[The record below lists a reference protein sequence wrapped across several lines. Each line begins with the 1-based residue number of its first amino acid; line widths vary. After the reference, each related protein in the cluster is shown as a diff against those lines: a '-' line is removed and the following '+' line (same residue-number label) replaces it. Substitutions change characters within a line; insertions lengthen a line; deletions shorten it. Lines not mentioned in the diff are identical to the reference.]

1 MSANSKRQGNPQ
13 GEPIMA
19 SQNTVAF
26 LGPLGT
32 YSNLVARKRF
42 ASARM
47 IPLPGILDVCNFV
60 SGNKDALGVIPIEN
74 SSGGTINET
83 VDILLDNKPPVHI
96 IEELSLDVKLALLGH
111 KGFTPKRLYS
121 HFVPLAHCAPW
132 IASHLKGIEKHEAP
146 STSAASALAAEDLH
160 TAALG
165 SRNLARQY
173 GLDVLH
179 FPVATETPNITS
191 FIVISAHP
199 QRLPRSAKTTL
210 AIRLQNRPGSL
221 YQFLGILH
229 TEGINLSRLVSRPIR
244 GQRQEY
250 AFLVDLDGDAQ
261 SPSIKRALHAAADQT
276 VSMRLC
282 GAYPCHKSYQS

>member
-1 MSANSKRQGNPQ
+1 
-13 GEPIMA
+13 MA
-19 SQNTVAF
+19 SQNTIAF

-32 YSNLVARKRF
+32 YSHLVAKKRF

-60 SGNKDALGVIPIEN
+60 ARNKEAFGVIPIEN

-111 KGFTPKRLYS
+111 KGLKPRRLYS

-132 IASHLKGIEKHEAP
+132 IARNLKGIEKHEAP
-146 STSAASALAAEDLH
+146 STSAAAALAAEDLH
-160 TAALG
+160 TASLG
-165 SRNLARQY
+165 ARNLARQY
-173 GLDVLH
+173 GLDILH

-199 QRLPRSAKTTL
+199 QRLPRCAKTTL
-210 AIRLQNRPGSL
+210 AIRLENRPGSL

-229 TEGINLSRLVSRPIR
+229 ADGINLSRLVSRPIR
-244 GQRQEY
+244 GVRQEY
-250 AFLVDLDGDAQ
+250 AFLVDIDGDAQ
-261 SPSIKRALHAAADQT
+261 SPAVKRALHAAARQS

-282 GAYPCHKSYQS
+282 GAYPCHKAYKS

>member
-1 MSANSKRQGNPQ
+1 MSTRLKRQNNPQ
-13 GEPIMA
+13 GESAMA

-32 YSNLVARKRF
+32 YSHLVARKRF

-47 IPLPGILDVCNFV
+47 IPLSGILDVCEFV
-60 SGNKDALGVIPIEN
+60 ARHKGTFGVIPIDN
-74 SSGGTINET
+74 SSGGAINET

-111 KGFTPKRLYS
+111 KGFTPKRLFS

-132 IASHLKGIEKHEAP
+132 IARHLKGIEKREAP
-146 STSAASALAAEDLH
+146 STSASAALAANDLQ
-160 TAALG
+160 AASLG
-165 SRNLARQY
+165 SRNLAHQY
-173 GLDVLH
+173 GLDILH

-191 FIVISAHP
+191 FIVIAARPHS
-199 QRLPRSAKTTL
+199 LPRRAKTTL

-229 TEGINLSRLVSRPIR
+229 AEGINLSRLVSRPIR
-244 GQRQEY
+244 GQHQEY

-261 SPSIKRALHAAADQT
+261 SPAIKRALRAAAAQT

-282 GAYPCHKSYQS
+282 GTYPCHKTYQS

>member
-1 MSANSKRQGNPQ
+1 MS
-13 GEPIMA
+13 

-32 YSNLVARKRF
+32 YSNLVAKKRF
-42 ASARM
+42 AMARM
-47 IPLPGILDVCNFV
+47 IPLAGILDVCNFV
-60 SGNKDALGVIPIEN
+60 AGNKDAFGVIPIEN
-74 SSGGTINET
+74 SSGGAINET

-111 KGFTPKRLYS
+111 KDFTPKRLYS

-132 IASHLKGIEKHEAP
+132 IAHNLKGIEKHEAP
-146 STSAASALAAEDLH
+146 STSAAAALAAEDLH
-160 TAALG
+160 TASLG

-173 GLDVLH
+173 GLDILH
-179 FPVATETPNITS
+179 FPVATETPNVTS
-191 FIVISAHP
+191 FIVISARP
-199 QRLPRSAKTTL
+199 QCLPRGAKITL

-229 TEGINLSRLVSRPIR
+229 SEGINLSRLVSRPIR

-261 SPSIKRALHAAADQT
+261 SPAIKRALRAAADQT

-282 GAYPCHKSYQS
+282 GAYPCHKAYQS